1 MAISTLTLR
10 RWHRRF
16 ALVLG
21 IFFVIQGLTG
31 AIAQHRFWLMQATN
45 PDLYRVKSNGNPLPP
60 GDILAALKKSK
71 PDFQVAHM
79 MYPAAVSPNTAILVM
94 GGRDTNKHDMS
105 RMVTVDQF
113 QDQVIAEQ
121 AASSGWV
128 GLADAIHKWLIFG
141 TPGKVILTMLGVGV
155 VIFSAL
161 GVVIWFR
168 TRQTSRNAKGV
179 VKLHRTAGIAASLFI
194 ISVAGTGTALN
205 LYTWAEK
212 TSGRSVFKSN
222 MEMAAHSTMA
232 MSPKVDANT
241 AYAIAQKAVGN
252 LHMSAFGPAG
262 PQAKNYWFAFMVE
275 AHRCPRRSAV
285 WRGNWHLSEWFDQRR
300 RRYSRL
306 AVPNP
311 QWLCCRTGRRRDLL
325 AHRRFGKPVGDDRIY
340 HVAAPTAT
348 QAKGSAGRGR
358 LTLMR
363 PALHHRRAEHS
374 RNG

>member
-94 GGRDTNKHDMS
+94 GGRDTSKHDMS

-121 AASSGWV
+121 AGSSGWV
-128 GLADAIHKWLIFG
+128 GLADAIHKSLIFG

-232 MSPKVDANT
+232 MSPKVDANM

-262 PQAKNYWFAFMVE
+262 PHAKNYWFAFMDARLKRTDVLVDPQSGVVIGTYPSGLTSGGDGIR
-275 AHRCPRRSAV
+275 AWLFPIHSGYVVGPVGGVIYSLIGVSVSLWVMTGFIMWRR
-285 WRGNWHLSEWFDQRR
+285 QRR
-300 RRYSRL
+300 PKR
-306 AVPNP
+306 
-311 QWLCCRTGRRRDLL
+311 
-325 AHRRFGKPVGDDRIY
+325 K
-340 HVAAPTAT
+340 AAPVAV
-348 QAKGSAGRGR
+348 A
-358 LTLMR
+358 
-363 PALHHRRAEHS
+363 
-374 RNG
+374 